1 MKKVYFVLFT
11 AIFLFMAINAYTDEY
26 QKEASIFLPGFYLK
40 AKELLNSSI
49 ENITQLEKEIE
60 QNRDTIKRSEKIILI
75 AGRREDQ
82 KAREVENAAREAL
95 ITATDALKKNEE
107 TLKEW
112 QKKKERA
119 EKALLHIKN
128 MANANHGSGQRPGG
142 FVSNIEG
149 TAETVKPDGERVY
162 LNGDSPVFFEQGD
175 KIVTHKDGSLE
186 MQFLDGRGRARLMP
200 DTQIVFAENS
210 SVKQDLLIIKGRFY
224 GVIDKVDDYL
234 NKIKKGIKD
243 YQEDLKTI
251 DSYFSD
257 DDIKKRVVGQLY
269 INLLSPF
276 NIYGKG
282 AKYVQDPKTGQITN
296 YFGVTAVCAVRGTIF
311 AIENREDG
319 SGEVSVTE
327 GILEITPR
335 DGETF
340 SLEEGFSVS
349 FKDNKFSEP
358 FKIENLNRWWENE

>member
-1 MKKVYFVLFT
+1 MKRVYFVLFT
-11 AIFLFMAINAYTDEY
+11 AIFLFMAFNAYTDEY

-60 QNRDTIKRSEKIILI
+60 QNREIIKRSEKIILI

-82 KAREVENAAREAL
+82 KAREAL

-107 TLKEW
+107 TLKEY
-112 QKKKERA
+112 QSKKERA
-119 EKALLHIKN
+119 EKAVFHIKN
-128 MANANHGSGQRPGG
+128 MATANYGSGQRPGG
-142 FVSNIEG
+142 FISNIHG
-149 TAETVKPDGERVY
+149 AAETVKPDGERVY

-175 KIVTHKDGSLE
+175 KIVTHEDGSLE
-186 MQFLDGRGRARLMP
+186 IQFLDGRGTARLAP

-257 DDIKKRVVGQLY
+257 DDIKKRVVGQIY

-319 SGEVSVTE
+319 SGKISVFE
-327 GILEITPR
+327 GLLEITPR

-340 SLEEGFSVS
+340 SLGEGFSVS
-349 FKDNKFSEP
+349 FNDNKFSEP
-358 FKIENLNRWWENE
+358 FKIENLDRWWENE